1 VDGLENLDLGNLLK
15 NVDMDKV
22 KQMFAAMNSGN
33 SNDSEPDEPFDVE
46 PIIED
51 PPTAPPFDL
60 SNIDPNMLK
69 NMFTM
74 MNGTS
79 GGDSDNN
86 PLGGLAGLLGNA
98 GKSGGGKSAGGNSN
112 PSGGSRHTAMLHAL
126 KPYLSVE
133 RRGKLDMASKLMSLA
148 QFAPLFKDML

>member
-1 VDGLENLDLGNLLK
+1 MEGLENLDLGNLLK

-33 SNDSEPDEPFDVE
+33 SNDSEPEPDEPIDVE
-46 PIIED
+46 PIIEE

-69 NMFTM
+69 NMFAM
-74 MNGTS
+74 MNGAS
-79 GGDSDNN
+79 SGDSDSN

-98 GKSGGGKSAGGNSN
+98 GKSGGGSSN